1 MNVVV
6 WELDLS
12 VSFNP
17 ISPVHRLLVF
27 FVCESPP
34 PPTQGSHESGEGN
47 GTRRAIKDTPKLAL
61 LGRDSFGL
69 LEKLHGLL

>member
-27 FVCESPP
+27 FV
-34 PPTQGSHESGEGN
+34 TGELCVN
-47 GTRRAIKDTPKLAL
+47 PHPHLPKAL
-61 LGRDSFGL
+61 MSLGRGMEPGGQLKTPQSL
-69 LEKLHGLL
+69 LC